1 MADSDRNHNALL
13 IAAAIIAAPQL
24 RELKDT
30 PALRYTVSASITV
43 AEFMLKMVKD
53 RFVGPTSHPSSAL
66 AQTREEG
73 R

>member
-1 MADSDRNHNALL
+1 MADSDRNHNFLL
-13 IAAAIIAAPQL
+13 IAAAIIAVPRL

-30 PALRYTVSASITV
+30 PATRYTVSESITL

-53 RFVGPTSHPSSAL
+53 RSPQPADP
-66 AQTREEG
+66 RRDE